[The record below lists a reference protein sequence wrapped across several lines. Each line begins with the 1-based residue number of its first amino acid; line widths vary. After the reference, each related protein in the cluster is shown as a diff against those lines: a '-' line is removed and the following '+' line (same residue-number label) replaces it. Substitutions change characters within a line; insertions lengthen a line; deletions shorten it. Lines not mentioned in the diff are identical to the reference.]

1 MTVLLVILFRKKD
14 YLMDDQE
21 YYKKIKKI
29 NKENLYKQI
38 RKNKSEKWEKNKN
51 SEILESQQEASN
63 KSDK

>member
-29 NKENLYKQI
+29 NKENLYKQA
-38 RKNKSEKWEKNKN
+38 KSC
-51 SEILESQQEASN
+51 A
-63 KSDK
+63 DKDERIISRIIENGLARYVQSRT